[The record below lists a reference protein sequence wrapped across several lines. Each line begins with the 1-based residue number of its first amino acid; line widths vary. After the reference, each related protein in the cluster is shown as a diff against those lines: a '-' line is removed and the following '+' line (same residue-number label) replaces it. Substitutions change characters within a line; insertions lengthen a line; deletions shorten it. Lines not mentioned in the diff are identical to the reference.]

1 MMLEIKLAKS
11 KMENEEGMNHLWIQ
25 IFRDEESVP
34 KKSEMQ
40 IQLPNGIYRSFNL
53 NGYTENERKQ
63 ILLDSKDKEVM
74 IEIFTQ
80 DAIAC
85 DEVTICVTFY
95 SCEKTITQ
103 EVPIRL
109 VSEDEMD
116 LVEIDEQV
124 VERIKDLG
132 NVNITTTSADTDIV
146 FIQPRVLEARLN
158 EFSYL
163 EEKYRVEY

>member
-1 MMLEIKLAKS
+1 MLEIKLAKS
-11 KMENEEGMNHLWIQ
+11 MMENEEGMNHLWIQ

-34 KKSEMQ
+34 QKTQME
-40 IQLPNGIYRSFNL
+40 IQLPNGIYRSCNL
-53 NGYTENERKQ
+53 NGYTENDRKQ

-85 DEVTICVTFY
+85 GEVTICVTLL
-95 SCEKTITQ
+95 SREKTITR
-103 EVPIRL
+103 EIPIRL
-109 VSEDEMD
+109 VCEDEMD

-124 VERIKDLG
+124 VERIKELG
-132 NVNITTTSADTDIV
+132 NADNTPSSEDTDIV
-146 FIQPRVLEARLN
+146 FIQPRVLESRHN

-163 EEKYRVEY
+163 EKKYRVDY